1 MEEPTRIDKWLW
13 AVRVFKTRSLAAEAC
28 KKNKVS
34 INNELAKPS
43 KSVRKE
49 DIINLTKK
57 NITFTYKVK
66 EYTQKRVSAKLVS
79 DYLINLT
86 PQEEIDKLLTPK
98 FPDFGSRKRGT
109 GRPTKKERRTID
121 DFRKKT

>member
-1 MEEPTRIDKWLW
+1 MP
-13 AVRVFKTRSLAAEAC
+13 C
-28 KKNKVS
+28 KKLHLLGWNYKAC
-34 INNELAKPS
+34 IC
-43 KSVRKE
+43 
-49 DIINLTKK
+49 
-57 NITFTYKVK
+57 ITFTYKVK

-98 FPDFGSRKRGT
+98 FPDFGSRERGT

-121 DFRKKT
+121 NFRKKT